1 MSMLPKALAPRLLI
15 ATLALT
21 LTLVCAVTLALFAN
35 TGIIVKRFLDESV
48 ELRRVNLQREMQSRA
63 SQATAGLEREI
74 DELIRDSRLSQVQR
88 SLDESTREIR
98 DIQYVLVLDPNGQ
111 IIASA
116 GEALP
121 SAPAFREPQDL
132 WGDTQLSVV
141 RNITLAGANL
151 GQLQTA
157 FSLADFNRQ
166 IEGFRSELLEARR
179 DYRRS
184 ATMWV
189 VLTALFM
196 VIGCAA
202 IAWLTAIR
210 LVAPINAITRQA
222 ERMRLGDYGEP
233 VRARR
238 DDELGKLA
246 NAFNAMRD
254 QLRQTTISRDYV
266 DNVLSSMNDAVIVTA
281 EDGAITHCNEAALR
295 LTGFTE
301 TQLLGMPVSTLVTP
315 AGREKFVNTEPSGQ
329 PREAHFLTADG
340 SDIPVSW
347 TCSKIETDDPLLGG
361 RIYTAQNITER
372 KRSEQRIR
380 YLARIDPLTKVPNR
394 MQFQH
399 LLQRS
404 IARARR
410 DKSTL
415 ALFYVDVD
423 QFKDINDT
431 FGHLAGDTTLEV
443 LTRRMTESLA
453 QSVVIGR
460 LAGDE
465 FAAFLDD
472 LPAVE
477 DMQDSLRG
485 LGRDLL
491 ANIAEPID
499 VQGHEVFV
507 TASLG
512 IAIYPQDADNVID
525 LIRNADAALYA
536 SKRAGGNRVSFYDP
550 QMNEAA
556 VERLMMK
563 SRLRR
568 SFERDELLLHYQ
580 PKYELCSGRMVGAEA
595 LVRWDMPDRGRIQP
609 NEFIPLAE
617 QTNLIIEIGEWV
629 IEKVCSDIEKWN
641 KLVGDP
647 GRIAINL
654 SLKQLRQKNFF
665 NSINRIFTRYGIKPS
680 DIEFEIT
687 ETTLMEEVPRTIEV
701 LDKLR
706 AFGLQLAIDDF
717 GTGYSSLSALQ
728 KFPIKTLKIDRSF
741 VTNAASDEN
750 DAAIVTAIIH
760 MSRSLKLEVVAEGVE
775 TEAQLRFLRRL
786 RCDYVQGMLFGEP
799 MVAEQYGERLLGQ
812 LDGTDQHKA
821 LFG

>member
-1 MSMLPKALAPRLLI
+1 
-15 ATLALT
+15 
-21 LTLVCAVTLALFAN
+21 
-35 TGIIVKRFLDESV
+35 
-48 ELRRVNLQREMQSRA
+48 
-63 SQATAGLEREI
+63 
-74 DELIRDSRLSQVQR
+74 
-88 SLDESTREIR
+88 
-98 DIQYVLVLDPNGQ
+98 
-111 IIASA
+111 
-116 GEALP
+116 
-121 SAPAFREPQDL
+121 
-132 WGDTQLSVV
+132 
-141 RNITLAGANL
+141 
-151 GQLQTA
+151 
-157 FSLADFNRQ
+157 
-166 IEGFRSELLEARR
+166 
-179 DYRRS
+179 
-184 ATMWV
+184 
-189 VLTALFM
+189 
-196 VIGCAA
+196 
-202 IAWLTAIR
+202 
-210 LVAPINAITRQA
+210 
-222 ERMRLGDYGEP
+222 
-233 VRARR
+233 
-238 DDELGKLA
+238 
-246 NAFNAMRD
+246 
-254 QLRQTTISRDYV
+254 
-266 DNVLSSMNDAVIVTA
+266 
-281 EDGAITHCNEAALR
+281 
-295 LTGFTE
+295 
-301 TQLLGMPVSTLVTP
+301 
-315 AGREKFVNTEPSGQ
+315 
-329 PREAHFLTADG
+329 
-340 SDIPVSW
+340 
-347 TCSKIETDDPLLGG
+347 
-361 RIYTAQNITER
+361 
-372 KRSEQRIR
+372 
-380 YLARIDPLTKVPNR
+380 
-394 MQFQH
+394 
-399 LLQRS
+399 
-404 IARARR
+404 
-410 DKSTL
+410 
-415 ALFYVDVD
+415 
-423 QFKDINDT
+423 
-431 FGHLAGDTTLEV
+431 
-443 LTRRMTESLA
+443 
-453 QSVVIGR
+453 
-460 LAGDE
+460 
-465 FAAFLDD
+465 
-472 LPAVE
+472 
-477 DMQDSLRG
+477 MQDSLRG

-525 LIRNADAALYA
+525 LIRNADAALYS
-536 SKRAGGNRVSFYDP
+536 SKRASGNRVSFYHP

-629 IEKVCSDIEKWN
+629 IEKVCSDIEKWH

-741 VTNAASDEN
+741 VTNAATDEN
-750 DAAIVTAIIH
+750 DAAIVTAIID

-799 MVAEQYGERLLGQ
+799 MVAEHYGERLLGQ